1 MNETKPFWSTEPQD
15 LTDRFVE
22 TVSPDMILLG
32 VGVCGDFTQV
42 ICSEFYAS

>member
-22 TVSPDMILLG
+22 TVSPDAWSRR
-32 VGVCGDFTQV
+32 VW
-42 ICSEFYAS
+42 